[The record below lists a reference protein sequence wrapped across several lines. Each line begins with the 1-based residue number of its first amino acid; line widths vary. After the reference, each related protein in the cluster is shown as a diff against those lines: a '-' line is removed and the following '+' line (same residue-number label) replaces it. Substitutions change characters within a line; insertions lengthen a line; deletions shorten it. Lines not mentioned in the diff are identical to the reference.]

1 MAVTSSSILLSAHT
15 VPHSQR
21 LPSGSSELKQQG
33 LSQHSISSESFSSK
47 YLILSETILLCFVK
61 GKESESRSVMSDSL
75 QPHDYTI
82 HGILQAR
89 ILGCVA
95 FPFSRGSSPG
105 LLHCRWILYQLSH
118 EEVAPFFF
126 QPHGLEPA
134 RLFCSWN
141 SPGKSTG
148 VGCHAFLQGNFPTQG
163 SNLGLL
169 HCRQILYCL
178 SHPGSPL
185 FCYGVY
191 YVIFPP

>member
-1 MAVTSSSILLSAHT
+1 MLTTAWGPGRSDSLPAYCPPPVPPASLLHSLVSTHLLPVPSSLPSSVIAWAVSSAWNVPPLDFHKNMAVTSSSILLSAHT

-95 FPFSRGSSPG
+95 FPFSRGSPQPG
-105 LLHCRWILYQLSH
+105 DQALVSCT
-118 EEVAPFFF
+118 AGGFFT
-126 QPHGLEPA
+126 
-134 RLFCSWN
+134 S
-141 SPGKSTG
+141 
-148 VGCHAFLQGNFPTQG
+148 
-163 SNLGLL
+163 
-169 HCRQILYCL
+169 
-178 SHPGSPL
+178 
-185 FCYGVY
+185 
-191 YVIFPP
+191 